1 MIFLQWEVLYSA
13 VCVSAFLHDFSR
25 EKLHPSLCGLPGIKE
40 HSDTCLVCFC
50 IYGEERRL
58 HHSPLIRKVTS
69 LSLESPAGVWREQPL
84 CSFTLLMS
92 TFVFINA
99 GESRPRQR
107 EKGGGSVYPSHS
119 SGLSF
124 MNVLQWTIQAPAQNT
139 VNIMKT
145 DKIMW
150 SSLTRTDYEWNLI
163 VFQHSSSNIE

>member
-25 EKLHPSLCGLPGIKE
+25 EKLHPSLCRLPGIKE

-84 CSFTLLMS
+84 RSFTLLMS

-99 GESRPRQR
+99 PER
-107 EKGGGSVYPSHS
+107 ETERERKEVY
-119 SGLSF
+119 LSIHLILLDSLSWMCYSEQF
-124 MNVLQWTIQAPAQNT
+124 KHLHKILSTSWKQTRSCDHLLRELIMNETWLCFNT
-139 VNIMKT
+139 LPQI
-145 DKIMW
+145 
-150 SSLTRTDYEWNLI
+150 
-163 VFQHSSSNIE
+163 